1 MAALSSQETPILFA
15 VISILAPGHG
25 HNCISL
31 IPIAPALGSK
41 AGVSP
46 RPCCIHG
53 SPHSS
58 TRFLSLSTLMDV
70 FCLWMLLK
78 DLT

>member
-1 MAALSSQETPILFA
+1 MATLSNQETPILFA
-15 VISILAPGHG
+15 VTPILATGHG

-31 IPIAPALGSK
+31 IPIAPALVSK
-41 AGVSP
+41 EGVSP

-58 TRFLSLSTLMDV
+58 TRFISLSTLIDV
-70 FCLWMLLK
+70 FRLWMLLK